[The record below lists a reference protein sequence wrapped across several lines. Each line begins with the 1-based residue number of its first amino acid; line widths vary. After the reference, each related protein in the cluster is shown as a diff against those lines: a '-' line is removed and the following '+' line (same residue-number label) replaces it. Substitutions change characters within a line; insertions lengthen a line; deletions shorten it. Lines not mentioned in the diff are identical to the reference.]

1 MQTNFYLGIDVSKGY
16 ADFTILNKNKVVVE
30 EDFQIDDTFDGHN
43 RLYEV
48 VSKLL
53 EKHPESIL
61 YAAVESTGGYENNWY
76 NFLLKLQ
83 GSLKIRVARLNP
95 LGVHHSSKAS
105 MQRII
110 TDKTSSK
117 TIAEYLISYP
127 EVATYQQ
134 EDKYSAAKRAL
145 KTIELLK
152 KQQTQLLNH
161 LHSLLYISNTE
172 LLSYCK
178 KGIPDWTLKL
188 LIKYPTAKK
197 LSGARIET
205 LSKIPYISVRRATDL
220 IENAKNSVS
229 SANDEI
235 IEDTVR
241 SLSEQIL
248 SHKKIVAKQVKM
260 LEKKMELPEEVNL
273 LVSFK
278 GIGVYSA
285 VGLMAEIVAVE
296 RFKSVKHLASYFG
309 LHPVYKISG
318 DGKSGFRMSKKGRS
332 LPRKLLYNIA
342 LTAIRSNPH
351 IKNIYHKHRNKGMKS
366 RAAIGAVMHKILRII
381 YGMLKNKTEYNPK
394 TDIKNI
400 EKNINLKTKQEII
413 GSSEIKKLRRYHSY
427 DDKAPISK
435 RQSKKRKENKL
446 APK

>member
-53 EKHPESIL
+53 EKHPEPIL

-127 EVATYQQ
+127 EVVTYQQ

-161 LHSLLYISNTE
+161 LHSLLYITN
-172 LLSYCK
+172 K
-178 KGIPDWTLKL
+178 DL
-188 LIKYPTAKK
+188 LIGCVYFF
-197 LSGARIET
+197 
-205 LSKIPYISVRRATDL
+205 
-220 IENAKNSVS
+220 
-229 SANDEI
+229 
-235 IEDTVR
+235 
-241 SLSEQIL
+241 
-248 SHKKIVAKQVKM
+248 
-260 LEKKMELPEEVNL
+260 
-273 LVSFK
+273 VSF
-278 GIGVYSA
+278 
-285 VGLMAEIVAVE
+285 
-296 RFKSVKHLASYFG
+296 F
-309 LHPVYKISG
+309 
-318 DGKSGFRMSKKGRS
+318 
-332 LPRKLLYNIA
+332 
-342 LTAIRSNPH
+342 
-351 IKNIYHKHRNKGMKS
+351 
-366 RAAIGAVMHKILRII
+366 
-381 YGMLKNKTEYNPK
+381 
-394 TDIKNI
+394 
-400 EKNINLKTKQEII
+400 
-413 GSSEIKKLRRYHSY
+413 
-427 DDKAPISK
+427 
-435 RQSKKRKENKL
+435 
-446 APK
+446 